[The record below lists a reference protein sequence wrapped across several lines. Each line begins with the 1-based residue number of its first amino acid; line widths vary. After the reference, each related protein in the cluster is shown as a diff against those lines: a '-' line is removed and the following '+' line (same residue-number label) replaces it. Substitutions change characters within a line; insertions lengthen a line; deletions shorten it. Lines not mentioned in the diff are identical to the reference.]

1 MGKEKLIV
9 ARFSD
14 FSGEAGKLDFLMIYC
29 KMQYWWLTA
38 GGETPG
44 RLSLEMPLLTPEHF
58 LLPTPAPAPLLLLTP
73 ALKIYPKKCL
83 LINSNSVFKKKC
95 ETLTVISQP
104 KYGHRLL
111 LTHKPLV
118 NDRSPKKA

>member
-1 MGKEKLIV
+1 MSCLKETFISQPADFCHMGKEKLIV

-29 KMQYWWLTA
+29 KTQYWWLTA

-58 LLPTPAPAPLLLLTP
+58 LLPTPAPVPLLLQTP
-73 ALKIYPKKCL
+73 ALKIYPKKMSFNKLKLCFL
-83 LINSNSVFKKKC
+83 KKNVK
-95 ETLTVISQP
+95 
-104 KYGHRLL
+104 H
-111 LTHKPLV
+111 
-118 NDRSPKKA
+118 